1 MTKAKI
7 AITLP
12 KAQLR
17 RARAEVKAGR
27 AASVSGYISGVLA
40 EHQKRD
46 SLRALLDDLIEQHG
60 APSKEDYEWAD
71 RALTPPKR

>member
-12 KAQLR
+12 MDQLK

-27 AASVSGYISGVLA
+27 APSVSGYIS
-40 EHQKRD
+40 
-46 SLRALLDDLIEQHG
+46 RALTEREERESMRAILDDLIALHG
-60 APSKEDYEWAD
+60 KPSAEDRKWAQ
-71 RALTPPKR
+71 RALTRRKG